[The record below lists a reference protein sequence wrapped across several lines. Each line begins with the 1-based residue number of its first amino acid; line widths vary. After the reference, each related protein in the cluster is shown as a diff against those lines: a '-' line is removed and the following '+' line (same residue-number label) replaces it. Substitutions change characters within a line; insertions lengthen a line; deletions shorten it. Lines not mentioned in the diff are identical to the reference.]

1 MDSNMKNEDFLYKA
15 GNDLSDHEM
24 DLDALDYG
32 LDEPTFAEL
41 AQNEKISAD
50 ANEIEN
56 IFTKRRI
63 KDHYDKQHK
72 DKPNDWRNESLRKF
86 IPISR

>member
-56 IFTKRRI
+56 R
-63 KDHYDKQHK
+63 
-72 DKPNDWRNESLRKF
+72 NDTIALYRHVDNL
-86 IPISR
+86 